1 MFRHA
6 PLSTALERA
15 LTAGRIPTDEAQAM
29 EWEGVAALLV
39 RARDHN
45 IKVTSA
51 ADLGLAQAILA
62 AREGSTWE

>member
-1 MFRHA
+1 
-6 PLSTALERA
+6 
-15 LTAGRIPTDEAQAM
+15 M